1 MLILEVEQMAQI
13 EIGGTATTQRWGNRF
28 KKKPTGAEN
37 SIKKSILGKQVWE
50 LYYWDLHIL
59 I

>member
-28 KKKPTGAEN
+28 KKKLTRAEN
-37 SIKKSILGKQVWE
+37 SIKKFVLRKQVWE
-50 LYYWDLHIL
+50 FYY
-59 I
+59 

>member
-28 KKKPTGAEN
+28 KKKPTRAEN
-37 SIKKSILGKQVWE
+37 SIKKFVLRKQVWE
-50 LYYWDLHIL
+50 FYY
-59 I
+59 

>member
-28 KKKPTGAEN
+28 KKEPTSAEN
-37 SIKKSILGKQVWE
+37 SIKRFILRKQVCGF
-50 LYYWDLHIL
+50 YY
-59 I
+59 